1 MDAQTPVTGLRLLGP
16 YSPCCRVDVGCIS
29 LRVSPW
35 RGGEQCAG
43 ILSPNTSPLG
53 FHDLSFSTPGFFP
66 ALGIYQEQLYCMKHG
81 AVPGDGEPE
90 HPAESGPKLQQ
101 APYISSDTNATFSL
115 LLLNPI
121 NGI

>member
-1 MDAQTPVTGLRLLGP
+1 M
-16 YSPCCRVDVGCIS
+16 DVGCAS
-29 LRVSPW
+29 PRVSP
-35 RGGEQCAG
+35 RGGGEQRAV
-43 ILSPNTSPLG
+43 ILSPSTSSLG

-66 ALGIYQEQLYCMKHG
+66 ALGVYQEQLRSTKHG

-90 HPAESGPKLQQ
+90 HPAESSPNHEQ
-101 APYISSDTNATFSL
+101 APYISSDTNPTFSL